1 MIVSVREIAR
11 FTHDP
16 LKNRCPVRKDADF
29 THGALKERL
38 KLSDGEFVGARANP
52 LLTAAGI

>member
-1 MIVSVREIAR
+1 MIVSVRKIAC

-38 KLSDGEFVGARANP
+38 KLSDGEFVGARAKP